1 MYNPY
6 QQQQTGFNNQ
16 QQQTGFAGGYPNQ
29 QQFGQP
35 QQPGFYPQPQ
45 LQNQAT
51 GFYPQ
56 QFQQQQFQQPQF
68 QQPQLQQTGLYNQSG
83 LSAPNLGQQPLQSQ
97 ATGFVQ
103 PQATGFIQ
111 PQATGFIQPQKTGFS
126 QAVSNVSENN
136 DLKIPSIRL
145 SFITVADQTKFEHLF
160 RTAVPKGEQAING
173 DTARDILLRS
183 GLQPV
188 TLAEIWSLADTNKSG
203 SLLFPE
209 FALALHLCNLSLK
222 GDSLPAVLP
231 EKWRNEVQSFVDA
244 ISFSV
249 PEDPSK
255 VLANTPFSSFSQSLA
270 PQTTGFNP
278 PAPPTTSFTAQPT
291 GGAFQ
296 PVQTGFN
303 NFANQQPPAPL
314 NSQRTGGG
322 SLIPLQP
329 QQTAGLI
336 PTQKTGP
343 LQAQTTGFQNQ
354 LPAQKTGPLQQ
365 QTTGFQ
371 PQATGF
377 QSQNNGFQPQATG
390 LQPQTTGFQPQTTGF
405 QPQATGFQPQATGFQ
420 PQATGFQPQ
429 TTGFQPQQTGGYLQ
443 SQPTGKPGQWGF
455 VSTPTGGIP
464 GLNAMQEH
472 FLPSSQ
478 LPSNN
483 LQNVMGGSLKT
494 NVTWAITKQEKQ
506 IYDGIFSAWD
516 KSRKGFIDGDVAIS
530 IFGKSG
536 LGRPDLESI
545 WNLVDSNN
553 RGKLNKDE
561 FAVAMHLVYRRL
573 NGFELPLRLPPE
585 LIPPS
590 TKYLQDSMDSL
601 KNSLKGGGAVKPA
614 KPAPLKAKTDGSRFK
629 NNDEDVGY
637 VSSSRHRR
645 RSNAAENDQPKSSV
659 KTSRDND
666 LTIDD
671 LKKLIREKQILLDAL
686 DAEDQDS
693 LNANKSLDEKNYRD
707 IEFLKSQIKNVQMSL
722 NDSSATRGSFDEKK
736 QLLDKLNYLTRDR
749 VPGLISKIHAVNKDI
764 AKQKVELYKL
774 RLSKENPDWSP
785 DSGESGIVG
794 TGPNGEVTDYD
805 RKKFKSKQ
813 LLKQRMAALTGKS
826 ASSGSNKDL
835 DSKLQQE
842 SEQAQKERENQ
853 SNMIND
859 IEGSIRELE
868 DGAAAFLHVSTKD
881 EVGSNKWENGTD
893 VSSHVAAFIRD
904 LKSIVPPQSSAS
916 VQNNRSLES
925 TPQSTGQN
933 SSSSSLNNHSSPE
946 DRAAYIKAQAE
957 KRMQDRLAKLGISRP
972 HRGSPSGSSHR
983 VNQFP
988 SSPSQDEP
996 PKQEPPKQEPPKQEP
1011 PKLEEPKSISSDAAS
1026 VPAAVPPSATQESS
1040 DDEDE
1045 EYVALMK
1052 QKQEMETRENERKL
1066 KKKQEKE
1073 ARLAKLKKEMEEMKK
1088 REQKPDSDDDW
1099 DDATVPQAQTY
1110 KPTSQKSSSAA
1121 PTPVTE
1127 DKAAVAERP
1136 QLEPTPPQ
1144 AIEKSQSS
1152 ELSNNAEKEDHT
1164 KPVSADQA
1172 PALNNNLVQQ
1182 PHSSNPFAKM
1192 QPPNEQNGA
1201 NSGASSRS
1209 NTNPFFKSAPKEASI
1224 DPKKAEAQRASQRGL
1239 DDNDW
1244 SDDDENSSDDEGPNR
1259 AGAAKLASLLFGG
1272 MSQPPARTD
1281 SSPSEAPDPPA
1292 PAPAPEVIPSIET
1305 NQTPPPPTT
1314 ANDDFDEDSDD
1325 QFATPPTLSSQAP
1338 PNDWIAPPV
1347 PPEAPP
1353 IPSEAPPIPSE
1364 APPIPSEAPPI
1375 PSEAPPIPS
1384 SIPPPPPPPASF
1396 GAPPPAPP
1404 LPPPSAPSGAPPAP
1418 PPPPPALPS
1427 QPSSSGPPLG
1437 GAPDIGA
1444 LLGQIQGGK
1453 SLKKVD
1459 ETQKRIADGA
1469 TVGRVL

>member
-56 QFQQQQFQQPQF
+56 QFQQQH
-68 QQPQLQQTGLYNQSG
+68 G

-354 LPAQKTGPLQQ
+354 LPAQKTG
-365 QTTGFQ
+365 
-371 PQATGF
+371 
-377 QSQNNGFQPQATG
+377 FQPQATG
-390 LQPQTTGFQPQTTGF
+390 LQPQTTGF
-405 QPQATGFQPQATGFQ
+405 QPQATGFQPQATGVQPQATGFQ

-429 TTGFQPQQTGGYLQ
+429 ATGFQPQQTGGYLQ

-561 FAVAMHLVYRRL
+561 FAVVMHLVYRRL

-645 RSNAAENDQPKSSV
+645 RSNAAENDQQKSSV
-659 KTSRDND
+659 KSSRDND

-904 LKSIVPPQSSAS
+904 LKSMVPPQSSYNGLDVSRQGQPQSLDQNYPSAS

-1011 PKLEEPKSISSDAAS
+1011 PKQEPPKLEEPKPISSDAAS
-1026 VPAAVPPSATQESS
+1026 VPAAAPPSATQESS

-1127 DKAAVAERP
+1127 DKAA
-1136 QLEPTPPQ
+1136 
-1144 AIEKSQSS
+1144 
-1152 ELSNNAEKEDHT
+1152 
-1164 KPVSADQA
+1164 PVSADQA
-1172 PALNNNLVQQ
+1172 PVLNNNLVQQ

-1201 NSGASSRS
+1201 DSGASSRS

-1281 SSPSEAPDPPA
+1281 SK
-1292 PAPAPEVIPSIET
+1292 PEVAPSVEK
-1305 NQTPPPPTT
+1305 NQTPPPPTA

-1325 QFATPPTLSSQAP
+1325 QFATPPTLSSQVP
-1338 PNDWIAPPV
+1338 PNDLIAPPV
-1347 PPEAPP
+1347 PPEAPPIPSEAPP

-1384 SIPPPPPPPASF
+1384 SIPPPPPPPPASF
-1396 GAPPPAPP
+1396 GAPPPA
-1404 LPPPSAPSGAPPAP
+1404 PPSAPSGAPPAP

-1459 ETQKRIADGA
+1459 ENQKHIADGA